1 MGIVNV
7 AKKNLLTS
15 NNKFLVYPSPN
26 NGVILLS
33 LANIVAKMNKRIQ
46 TRSFADFEQERG
58 YLAGNINNSNFSF
71 EPFQILFNRNSPNIM
86 AIIGLTQIGFALLT
100 NDGKLQKYSDSDFKS
115 TEPIL
120 KFSWLSKHKNIFAA
134 ATGTNIRLGHVSD
147 DGRVKTTNRFRVY
160 IDKPIRDFEINN

>member
-46 TRSFADFEQERG
+46 TRSFADF
-58 YLAGNINNSNFSF
+58 
-71 EPFQILFNRNSPNIM
+71 
-86 AIIGLTQIGFALLT
+86 
-100 NDGKLQKYSDSDFKS
+100 
-115 TEPIL
+115 
-120 KFSWLSKHKNIFAA
+120 
-134 ATGTNIRLGHVSD
+134 
-147 DGRVKTTNRFRVY
+147 
-160 IDKPIRDFEINN
+160 